1 MKILDINKIITG
13 IYPYGSSNDLF
24 MPTLQRK
31 FFSNEF
37 CYFMNKL
44 LKKEPN

>member
-1 MKILDINKIITG
+1 MEILDINKIITG

-31 FFSNEF
+31 FFL
-37 CYFMNKL
+37 MNFVIL
-44 LKKEPN
+44 